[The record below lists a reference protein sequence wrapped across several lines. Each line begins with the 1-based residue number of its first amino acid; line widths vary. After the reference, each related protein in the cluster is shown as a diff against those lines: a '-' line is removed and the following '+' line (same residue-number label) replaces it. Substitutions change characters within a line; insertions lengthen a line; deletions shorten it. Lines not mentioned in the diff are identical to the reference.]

1 MMAKVDETRVGNVLA
16 GWNHLTAVGP
26 MQIRSASG
34 ARIQMISGEWYD
46 DYIMGWG
53 SCFLGHDS
61 SVIRDSITRDLSSG
75 FLQQYE
81 TEKHQLL
88 SERFC
93 ATIPC
98 AEKLR
103 LVNSGLE
110 ATMYAT
116 RVARAATGRRL
127 IIKFEGHF
135 HGLNDS
141 LTWNI
146 DSSPRS
152 GALLANGKLERISG
166 TVGIPDEFGQL
177 TIPLSW
183 NDLSAVQRALELHPN
198 DIAGIILEPVAL
210 NIGCIK
216 PDEGF
221 LQNLRSLATE
231 YGALLIFD
239 EVLTGFRTNIGG
251 AQYDYGVVPD
261 IATYGKAF
269 GCGMPIAGIAGKAEF
284 MDVIAPRGPVQ
295 ISGTNTGR
303 YLSVSAATSVL
314 EHLEDGV
321 VYNYVATLEDQLKN
335 NLSAIFAMHGIPCHV
350 DGYGGR
356 VGVHI
361 GTSER
366 PRSMRDIEQTYPVE
380 FAQKLFRM
388 LSTEYELYGFL
399 MPLTYCPEPITLS
412 AAHTSKMIGNA
423 CDRLDSALNRLDYH
437 AN

>member
-1 MMAKVDETRVGNVLA
+1 MKREINETRVGNVLS
-16 GWNHLTAVGP
+16 GWNHLAGIGP
-26 MQIRSASG
+26 IQISNARGS
-34 ARIQMISGEWYD
+34 RIQTCSGEWRD

-61 SVIRDSITRDLSSG
+61 PVIRESVTRAMSCG

-81 TEKHQLL
+81 TERHQLL

-93 ATIPC
+93 AAVPC

-116 RVARAATGRRL
+116 RIARAVTGKRL
-127 IIKFEGHF
+127 ILKFEGHF
-135 HGLNDS
+135 HGLNDT

-152 GALLANGKLERISG
+152 GAMLENGELERVAG
-166 TVGIPDEFGQL
+166 TVGIPDELGQL
-177 TIPLSW
+177 TVPLPW
-183 NDLSAVQRALELHPN
+183 NDLNAARNAFERYSRDV
-198 DIAGIILEPVAL
+198 AGVILEPIAL

-216 PDEGF
+216 PDDGF
-221 LQNLRSLATE
+221 LQDLRELTTKHE
-231 YGALLIFD
+231 ALLIFD
-239 EVLTGFRTNIGG
+239 EVLTGFRSNLGG
-251 AQYDYGVVPD
+251 AQQELGVIPD

-269 GCGMPIAGIAGKAEF
+269 GCGMPIAGIAGKAEY

-303 YLSVSAATSVL
+303 YLSVSAALSVL
-314 EHLEDGV
+314 EYLADGS
-321 VYNYVATLEDQLKN
+321 VYRYVADLESRLKN
-335 NLSAIFAMHGIPCHV
+335 GLREVFDRHGIPCHI

-356 VGVHI
+356 IGVHI
-361 GTSER
+361 GASER
-366 PRSMRDIEQTYPVE
+366 PRTMRDIERTYPVA
-380 FAQKLFRM
+380 FAHELFRL
-388 LSTEYELYGFL
+388 LSTEYRLYGFL
-399 MPLTYCPEPITLS
+399 MPLSYCPEPVTLS
-412 AAHTSKMIGNA
+412 AAHTLQMIDDA
-423 CDRLDSALNRLDYH
+423 CERLDRALDRLEYH